1 MIKSSLKQ
9 YSREAAVLAALF
21 LLIIIFSMIEPVYL
35 TPSNMIDIIKQGTIN
50 GILAIGITFAI
61 ISGGIDLSIG
71 CTFAIVIVTVGQ
83 LTVEK
88 VPTLIALSAGAI
100 LGGIMGSLNGLL
112 ITKLK
117 LQPFIAT
124 LGTMSVYRGLAYVF
138 TGGWPVLGIPDTYRK
153 TFTTK
158 LFWDIPVS
166 ILVLFAIAILTHIVL
181 SKTRFGNYL
190 YAVGGNEEASKL
202 SGVDVDKTKIISYA
216 ICGACAAFAG
226 MIMLA
231 NLGTGEPA
239 SGQGYELDAIAAAA
253 VGGTRMT
260 GGKGSILGTVLG
272 ALLLAALKIGM
283 IVIGVQT
290 FYQFIVTGIIIII
303 AAYFEFIQDSIVAKL
318 SKKS

>member
-9 YSREAAVLAALF
+9 YSREAAVLVALF

>member
-138 TGGWPVLGIPDTYRK
+138 TGGWPVLGIPDT
-153 TFTTK
+153 
-158 LFWDIPVS
+158 
-166 ILVLFAIAILTHIVL
+166 
-181 SKTRFGNYL
+181 
-190 YAVGGNEEASKL
+190 
-202 SGVDVDKTKIISYA
+202 
-216 ICGACAAFAG
+216 
-226 MIMLA
+226 
-231 NLGTGEPA
+231 
-239 SGQGYELDAIAAAA
+239 
-253 VGGTRMT
+253 
-260 GGKGSILGTVLG
+260 
-272 ALLLAALKIGM
+272 
-283 IVIGVQT
+283 
-290 FYQFIVTGIIIII
+290 
-303 AAYFEFIQDSIVAKL
+303 
-318 SKKS
+318 

>member
-71 CTFAIVIVTVGQ
+71 CIFAIVIVTVGQ

>member
-158 LFWDIPVS
+158 LFWDIPIS

>member
-61 ISGGIDLSIG
+61 ISEGIDLSIG